1 MIIKA
6 RLPLCVSLSHT
17 IGPFLL
23 PSAVGVCC
31 FFSLK
36 KQSAEN
42 LFISFPFWMQ
52 VCSFPPTFQHP
63 TLYYFYCCCCCV
75 FYRPGGLSCPRF
87 LYLLLL
93 LSFFFF
99 YYFCLVSVL
108 IPCMSCCVFPVAT
121 AHFNG
126 ATDPFVCEYLKDF
139 YLRTRFLYLSPL
151 FIYSYAKLIFKSFK
165 S

>member
-1 MIIKA
+1 VC
-6 RLPLCVSLSHT
+6 LSLTHT

-23 PSAVGVCC
+23 LSAVGVCC

-42 LFISFPFWMQ
+42 LFISFLSGCKSAVFLQPFN
-52 VCSFPPTFQHP
+52 TQHFIIFIVVV
-63 TLYYFYCCCCCV
+63 YFIDRLGFLVPV
-75 FYRPGGLSCPRF
+75 FFICFFFFLS
-87 LYLLLL
+87 
-93 LSFFFF
+93 SFFFIIF
-99 YYFCLVSVL
+99 VWFSVL

-126 ATDPFVCEYLKDF
+126 ATDPFVCEYPKDFYF

-151 FIYSYAKLIFKSFK
+151 FIYSHARLIVKSFT
-165 S
+165 SLHQN